1 MTSGSFDYAPLLA
14 PNLPAPAV
22 RFKGLPKYHFIGGN
36 NDAAQIPVDALVAA
50 ANAVL
55 RR

>member
-36 NDAAQIPVDALVAA
+36 NDREHVPVDDLAQALAA
-50 ANAVL
+50 SQKG
-55 RR
+55 